1 MAEQQAKENER
12 KKLDQELLRQRIAQD
27 QKFYANEM
35 QKQKKRACEAEDMQ
49 RFHKAQ
55 MASIMYYY
63 VRLIFKL
70 LPRLRELRE
79 RKQIKWMRKVIG
91 NRMWIYWK

>member
-1 MAEQQAKENER
+1 MAEQQAKEIER

-35 QKQKKRACEAEDMQ
+35 QKQKKGTCEAQDMQ

-55 MASIMYYY
+55 MASIYTTI
-63 VRLIFKL
+63 LDSS
-70 LPRLRELRE
+70 
-79 RKQIKWMRKVIG
+79 
-91 NRMWIYWK
+91 